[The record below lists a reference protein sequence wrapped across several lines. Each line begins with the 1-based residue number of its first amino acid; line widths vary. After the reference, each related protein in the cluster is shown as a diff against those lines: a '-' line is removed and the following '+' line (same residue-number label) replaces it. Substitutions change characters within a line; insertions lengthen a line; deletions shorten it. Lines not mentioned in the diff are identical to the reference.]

1 MEYRLLGPLEVLD
14 GNGHRLPLGGV
25 RQQSVLAAL
34 LLRADRTVAL
44 EQLVEQLW
52 EEPPATAFRTVQV
65 YVSRL
70 RQELPAG
77 AIERRAGGYAFR
89 LDSDQLDLRVFEQA
103 AQEGQAALAGND
115 CERAAQLLREALAL
129 WRGPALAGLT
139 SDALRREAAGL
150 EELRLQVLE
159 DRFEADLACGRHREL
174 VPELQALVA
183 DQPFRERPRAQLML
197 ALYRAGRPGDAL
209 ELYRETRRLLV
220 DELGMEPGEELRKL
234 EQAILRQDDS
244 LGLPREVPLPD
255 ASGGR
260 VEGASPRTPAP
271 ARTRRRRPVL
281 LIGLACAAGG
291 AVALSLLLPRV
302 FREDTAAATYQ
313 PGTVLVDVKTHKK
326 IASLPPNQLASPKF
340 PVFSGGHVWLFNA
353 SPRSFVEIDPATG
366 RVLTRFD
373 PPDGMTD
380 LPTSTPYAVDGR
392 ILWVGAGDD
401 LVKFD
406 IPLKEEAE
414 RFHLDKIVG
423 TRGSTEGVALG
434 GGLVWVGRDVG
445 FGQVV
450 AVDPETGELRH
461 RFDNIHHR
469 ANVTYG
475 GGRVWTADDGGVN
488 VIDPSTHLV
497 HDVPELEKTDLY
509 FGPAAAENVV
519 AFGGGFGW
527 TTDPVK
533 GVLYKI
539 DPSGSIAAQYPVGR
553 GVKGAFFSRGAL
565 WVRNEESGTVTGID
579 AITGKPRGVYRFGR
593 LVTAEA
599 VGAGVLV
606 AALQPTTKDVVAG
619 VKGKV
624 LRLFSQRNP
633 YADKGE
639 PALEWNLAAGQI
651 ERATCA
657 NLLNYPDKP
666 APAGLQLQ
674 PEVAA
679 AMPVLSRDKRTYTFT
694 VRPGYRFAPPWNQP
708 LTAETFRESIER
720 ALSPTLERLTK
731 KLRGSDYPMPGE
743 GLTDVRGEQRFRAG
757 KARHISGLRA
767 NGQRLSITLT
777 RPSPGFVYWFAPP
790 SAFCPVPIGT
800 PPIPGAAN
808 RRLGSSG
815 TPDDFS
821 MPSAGPYYVADW
833 RRAHYVILRRNPNY
847 HGPRPQKLDAIVLR
861 EDMDAARAV
870 DLVRDGSWD
879 GIISTG
885 DVGAEHLDPLLN
897 PDGAIAKRYGGRG
910 SGGLQYNPGR
920 QFQTG
925 YLALNAS
932 RLPFSDQ
939 AVRRAAAFAVNRA
952 KLASVWQQVPTDQL
966 LPPDSVGFRDH
977 RFYPLRRPNL
987 QKAKAVMRGRRF
999 SAVMTIQPACAPC
1012 LQEGQLVR
1020 ADLGRIGIRVKLAP
1034 GRPFEVSD
1042 IADSG
1047 LLHGQ
1052 PDSADFLHF
1061 LFRIGVPPSWPPHGV
1076 VQEVE
1081 RVNRLYGRKRQ
1092 LAAAAL
1098 ANRLTAN
1105 VVPVIPDGIHVQGE
1119 LFGPHVGCRV
1129 FPPNGVD
1136 LAALCRNGSR

>member
-1 MEYRLLGPLEVLD
+1 LEYRILGPLEVLD
-14 GNGHRLPLGGV
+14 GGGRRVHLGGA
-25 RQQSVLAAL
+25 RQQAVLVAL
-34 LLRADRTVAL
+34 LLRAGQTVAL
-44 EQLVEQLW
+44 DRLVDELW
-52 EEPPATAFRTVQV
+52 DEPPATAARTIQA

-70 RQELPAG
+70 RRELPEG
-77 AIERRAGGYAFR
+77 AVESRPGGYSLSLNADRF
-89 LDSDQLDLRVFEQA
+89 DLHAFEQTA
-103 AQEGQAALAGND
+103 DEGRTALAAGQH
-115 CERAAQLLREALAL
+115 ERAAQLFREALAL
-129 WRGPALAGLT
+129 WRGPALAGLV
-139 SDALRREAAGL
+139 SGALRREAARL
-150 EELRLQVLE
+150 EDLRLQVLE
-159 DRFEADLACGRHREL
+159 NRFEADLVRGRHREL

-183 DQPFRERPRAQLML
+183 EQPFRERPRAQLML
-197 ALYRAGRPGDAL
+197 ALYRSGRPGDAL
-209 ELYRETRRLLV
+209 ELYRQTRRLLV
-220 DELGMEPGEELRKL
+220 EELGMEPGQELRRL

-244 LGLPREVPLPD
+244 LAAPR
-255 ASGGR
+255 AATR
-260 VEGASPRTPAP
+260 GAP
-271 ARTRRRRPVL
+271 RRPRRGVL
-281 LIGLACAAGG
+281 LVSACATG
-291 AVALSLLLPRV
+291 VAALLGVLLPHV
-302 FREDTAAATYQ
+302 LGSKAAAAFR
-313 PGTVLVDVKTHKK
+313 PGTVLMDMKTRKQ
-326 IASLPPNQLASPKF
+326 IASLPPSQLASPKF

-353 SPRSFVEIDPATG
+353 SPRSFVELDPATG
-366 RVLTRFD
+366 NVLTQFD

-380 LPTSTPYAVDGR
+380 LPTSTPYAVHGR
-392 ILWVGAGDD
+392 TLWVGAGDD

-406 IPLKEEAE
+406 IPLKEEVD

-423 TRGSTEGVALG
+423 QRGSTEGVALG

-461 RFDNIHHR
+461 RFHNIHHR

-475 GGRVWTADDGGVN
+475 GGRVWTADDGGVD
-488 VIDPSTHLV
+488 VIDPSTNLV

-527 TTDPVK
+527 TTDPLK

-539 DPSGSIAAQYPVGR
+539 DPSGSIAAQYPAGR
-553 GVKGAFFSRGAL
+553 GVTGAFFSRGAV

-579 AITGKPRGVYRFGR
+579 AITGKRRGVYRFGR
-593 LVTAEA
+593 LVAAEV

-606 AALQPTTKDVVAG
+606 AALQPTTKDVIAA
-619 VKGKV
+619 VKGKA
-624 LRLFSQRNP
+624 LRLFSQRNSFG
-633 YADKGE
+633 DKGE

-657 NLLNYPDKP
+657 NLLYSPDKP
-666 APAGLQLQ
+666 APAGLQLE

-694 VRPGYRFAPPWNQP
+694 VRSGYRFAPPWNEP

-720 ALSPTLERLTK
+720 ALSPRLERLTK
-731 KLRGSDYPMPGE
+731 KLRGSDYPVPSD
-743 GLTDVRGEQRFRAG
+743 GLGDIRGERRFRAG

-777 RPSPGFVYWFAPP
+777 RSSPGFVYQFAAP
-790 SAFCPVPIGT
+790 SSFCPVPIGT

-870 DLVRDGSWD
+870 ELVRDGSWD

-910 SGGLQYNPGR
+910 WGGLQYNPGR

-932 RLPFSDQ
+932 RPPFSDRT
-939 AVRRAAAFAVNRA
+939 VRRAAAFAVNRA

-966 LPPDSVGFRDH
+966 LPPDSVGFRD
-977 RFYPLRRPNL
+977 RLYYPLRRPNL
-987 QKAKAVMRGRRF
+987 EKAKALMRGRRF

-1020 ADLGRIGIRVKLAP
+1020 AELGRIDIRVRLAP
-1034 GRPFEVSD
+1034 GRHVEVSD

-1047 LLHGQ
+1047 VLHGQ
-1052 PDSADFLHF
+1052 PDSADFLQT
-1061 LFRIGVPPSWPPHGV
+1061 LFSLGMPTSWPPHGV

-1081 RVNRLYGRKRQ
+1081 RVNRLYRRKRQ

-1119 LFGPHVGCRV
+1119 LFGPAVGCRI

-1136 LAALCRNGSR
+1136 LAALCRK